1 MKQRDVVLGQVYAV
15 KVSGRI
21 QPVRLIAESPYGGW
35 VGRNEQ
41 TGREIRIRSAARLR
55 ARLEKQEGRWRLAL
69 NQQTQPAAQAD
80 PQFQQELTNRGVP
93 Y

>member
-1 MKQRDVVLGQVYAV
+1 MKKREVVLGQVYAV
-15 KVSGRI
+15 KVSGRM

-41 TGREIRIRSAARLR
+41 TGHEIRIRTAARLR
-55 ARLEKQEGRWRLAL
+55 ARLEKSGERWRLAS
-69 NQQTQPAAQAD
+69 NPEAAQLN
-80 PQFQQELTNRGVP
+80 PQRQQELTDQGVP